1 MGIQALL
8 RFLKYNSFVLMIC
21 QGVFGSIPWGVI
33 GNVNLYARLCG
44 FSQSDLAWLG
54 IPGLFGLVGGFLG
67 GVVSDALNKQIGPRS
82 RGLTAVITVAMG
94 IPLQYMLWYGI
105 APGSAWNNVYAFVTI
120 LILFNLLAAWAQP
133 GCNFPILG
141 QIVTG
146 KDRNKVMCWELCFEN
161 SMAMIIGSRA
171 VPQVIAWLGS
181 EDIKY
186 EGTDLEQARI
196 LGIAQTVVICVPNLI
211 CIVVYALLMWS
222 FPIDVKR
229 VQAEKESE
237 TIGAELVAGEVA
249 S

>member
-82 RGLTAVITVAMG
+82 RGLTAVMTVAMG

-120 LILFNLLAAWAQP
+120 LILFNLLAGWAQP
-133 GCNFPILG
+133 GCNFPVLG

-146 KDRNKVMCWELCFEN
+146 KDRNKVMCWEMAFEN
-161 SMAMIIGSRA
+161 TCATIIGSNA
-171 VPQVIAWLGS
+171 VPYVIRWLGM

-186 EGTDLEQARI
+186 EEETDLGQARA
-196 LGIAQTVVICVPNLI
+196 LGTATVLIVVIPWSICFCV
-211 CIVVYALLMWS
+211 YSGLLWS
-222 FPIDVKR
+222 FPVDLKR
-229 VQAEKESE
+229 VEEE
-237 TIGAELVAGEVA
+237 NGGAVDDTELVAA

>member
-1 MGIQALL
+1 M
-8 RFLKYNSFVLMIC
+8 
-21 QGVFGSIPWGVI
+21 GSIPWRVI

-44 FSQSDLAWLG
+44 FSQSDLGWLG

-105 APGSAWNNVYAFVTI
+105 APGSAWNNVYAFVAI
-120 LILFNLLAAWAQP
+120 LILFNLLAGWAQP

-146 KDRNKVMCWELCFEN
+146 KDRNKVMCWEMCFEN
-161 SMAMIIGSRA
+161 SMAIIIGNTA
-171 VPQVIAWLGS
+171 LPVIVEAISGGQIDYDEGVNLEDARTLGTATALIACSAWS
-181 EDIKY
+181 
-186 EGTDLEQARI
+186 
-196 LGIAQTVVICVPNLI
+196 I
-211 CIVVYALLMWS
+211 CIVVYMGLVWS
-222 FPIDVKR
+222 FPRDLER
-229 VQAEKESE
+229 LESE
-237 TIGAELVAGEVA
+237 KRSAAGAGTVDDMELVAGEFA